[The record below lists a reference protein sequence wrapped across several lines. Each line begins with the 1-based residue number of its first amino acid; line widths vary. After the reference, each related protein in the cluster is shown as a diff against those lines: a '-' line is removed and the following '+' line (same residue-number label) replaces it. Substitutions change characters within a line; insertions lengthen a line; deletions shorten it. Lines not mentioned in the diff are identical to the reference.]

1 MPPRSIFN
9 ATITFG
15 LVNVPIKLHTATD
28 NKTICFRE
36 VHETDGA
43 PLEHRRLDPETGDV
57 VSYDD
62 IVKGFEIAEGEY
74 VVLTKE
80 EVKAAAGERTKTIP
94 IEEFVPAADIDPVYF
109 AKTYYVGPRE
119 GGEAAYKAL
128 QTALEETGR
137 AGIGRM
143 TFHDREYLVAVRAL
157 DDVLAL
163 HQLRFADEVAGEDEL
178 ELATPGRGP
187 TEREVKMAG
196 SLVESLADRLHAG
209 RVRGHLPRAR
219 GGDDR
224 GEGEGQADRPPR
236 GGRARRGVRPV
247 GRPRGVPERDE
258 EVDAPLDVDRLARA
272 SAWSTC
278 P

>member
-1 MPPRSIFN
+1 MAPRSVFN

-28 NKTICFRE
+28 NKTIRFRE

-57 VSYDD
+57 VAYDD
-62 IVKGFEIAEGEY
+62 IVKGFEIGEGEY

-94 IEEFVPAADIDPVYF
+94 IEEFVPAADMDPVYF

-119 GGEAAYKAL
+119 GGETAYKAL

-157 DDVLAL
+157 DDVIAL
-163 HQLRFADEVAGEDEL
+163 HQLRFADEVATEQEL
-178 ELATPGRGP
+178 ELTEPTRGP
-187 TEREVKMAG
+187 SEREVKMAG
-196 SLVESLADRLHAG
+196 SLVESMASDFTPEDYEDTYRE
-209 RVRGHLPRAR
+209 RVVEMIEAKAKGK
-219 GGDDR
+219 
-224 GEGEGQADRPPR
+224 QV
-236 GGRARRGVRPV
+236 VRPK
-247 GRPRGVPERDE
+247 D
-258 EVDAPLDVDRLARA
+258 DAPAEESDLLAALEA
-272 SAWSTC
+272 SLKGMK
-278 P
+278 

>member
-1 MPPRSIFN
+1 MAPRSVFN

-15 LVNVPIKLHTATD
+15 LVNVPIKLHTSTD
-28 NKTICFRE
+28 NKTVRFRE
-36 VHETDGA
+36 VHESDGA
-43 PLEHRRLDPETGDV
+43 PLEHRRLDPETGEIV
-57 VSYDD
+57 PYDD
-62 IVKGFEIAEGEY
+62 IVKGFEIGEDEY

-94 IEEFVPAADIDPVYF
+94 IDEFVPAAEIDPVYF

-163 HQLRFADEVAGEDEL
+163 HQLRFADEVATEKEL
-178 ELATPGRGP
+178 ELNEPGRGP
-187 TEREVKMAG
+187 SEREVKMAG
-196 SLVESLADRLHAG
+196 SLVESMATDFTPEDYEDTYRE
-209 RVRGHLPRAR
+209 RVVEMIEAKAKGK
-219 GGDDR
+219 
-224 GEGEGQADRPPR
+224 QV
-236 GGRARRGVRPV
+236 VRPKD
-247 GRPRGVPERDE
+247 DE
-258 EVDAPLDVDRLARA
+258 PAEESDLLAALEA
-272 SAWSTC
+272 SIKGMK
-278 P
+278 

>member
-1 MPPRSIFN
+1 MAPRSIFN

-28 NKTICFRE
+28 NKTVRFRE

-43 PLEHRRLDPETGDV
+43 PLEHRRLDPDTGDV
-57 VSYDD
+57 VPYDD

-94 IEEFVPAADIDPVYF
+94 IEEFVPAADMDPVYF

-178 ELATPGRGP
+178 ELAEPGRGP
-187 TEREVKMAG
+187 SEREVKMAG
-196 SLVESLADRLHAG
+196 SLVDSMATDFTPEDYDDTYRERVVAMIEAKAKGKQIVKPKEDEPAEESDLFAAL
-209 RVRGHLPRAR
+209 
-219 GGDDR
+219 
-224 GEGEGQADRPPR
+224 E
-236 GGRARRGVRPV
+236 
-247 GRPRGVPERDE
+247 
-258 EVDAPLDVDRLARA
+258 A
-272 SAWSTC
+272 SVKGMKK
-278 P
+278 

>member
-1 MPPRSIFN
+1 MASPRSIFN

-28 NKTICFRE
+28 NKTVRFRE

-57 VSYDD
+57 VPFSD
-62 IVKGFEIAEGEY
+62 IVKGFEIGEGEY

-94 IEEFVPAADIDPVYF
+94 IEEFVPAADMDPVYF
-109 AKTYYVGPRE
+109 SKTYYVGPRE

-163 HQLRFADEVAGEDEL
+163 HQLRFADEVAGADEL
-178 ELATPGRGP
+178 ELAEPGRGP
-187 TEREVKMAG
+187 SEREVTMAG
-196 SLVESLADRLHAG
+196 SLVESMATEFTPEDYEDTYRE
-209 RVRGHLPRAR
+209 RVVSMIEAKAKGK
-219 GGDDR
+219 
-224 GEGEGQADRPPR
+224 QV
-236 GGRARRGVRPV
+236 VRPK
-247 GRPRGVPERDE
+247 EDE
-258 EVDAPLDVDRLARA
+258 PAEESDLFAALEA
-272 SAWSTC
+272 SVKGMKK
-278 P
+278 